1 MKLNELLNDF
11 ETKNKEVLLKMTEIQ
26 AVPQFKVEGFIRK
39 GYCIVYKNANGGI
52 EVKNVFVVVKNLGK
66 EDEEA
71 YWENNEPIISYK
83 SSEPVETFRNK
94 VEKFIK
100 NAKEKEIIYTAI
112 IENLD
117 ESLKSAFVKA
127 IKKDDAGNYV
137 EKKLAIRYNSET
149 EKIEYVEIT

>member
-1 MKLNELLNDF
+1 MKLNELLDDF
-11 ETKNKEVLLKMTEIQ
+11 KTKNKEVLLKMAEIQ
-26 AVPQFKVEGFIRK
+26 AVSQLKVEEFIRK

-52 EVKNVFVVVKNLGK
+52 EVRNVFVIVKNLDK

-100 NAKEKEIIYTAI
+100 NAIEKEIIYTAI
-112 IENLD
+112 IEDLD
-117 ESLKSAFVKA
+117 ENLKSAFVKA
-127 IKKDDAGNYV
+127 IKKDDTGNYI

-149 EKIEYVEIT
+149 GKIEYAETT

>member
-1 MKLNELLNDF
+1 MKLNELLDDF
-11 ETKNKEVLLKMTEIQ
+11 KTKNKEVLLKIAEIQ

-52 EVKNVFVVVKNLGK
+52 EVRNVFVVVKNLGK

-71 YWENNEPIISYK
+71 FWENNEPIISYK

-100 NAKEKEIIYTAI
+100 NAIEKEIIYTAI
-112 IENLD
+112 IEDLD
-117 ESLKSAFVKA
+117 ENLKSAFVKA
-127 IKKDDAGNYV
+127 IKKDDTGNYV

-149 EKIEYVEIT
+149 GKIEYAETT

>member
-11 ETKNKEVLLKMTEIQ
+11 ETKNKEVLLKITEIQ

-52 EVKNVFVVVKNLGK
+52 EVRNVFVVVKNLGK

-112 IENLD
+112 IEDLD
-117 ESLKSAFVKA
+117 ENLKSAFIKA
-127 IKKDDAGNYV
+127 IKKDDTGNYV